1 MGQSWLKSLIVPCL
15 VLIVVVDG
23 LQVLPDSVN
32 LITRCTL
39 IAVSVLSAG
48 AIVMYYASLP
58 SQKKTIL
65 VHLMQMYMVLN
76 SIILIHGLIISVL
89 KYERN
94 TMQAMLDYAP
104 NLTCSIMMEECNIV
118 IFCNCCFA
126 FLLFKT
132 LASVASTEYL
142 SMNHDK
148 TWKITCFTITIS
160 MIIEY
165 TFLMI
170 YYGTWCTLRN
180 IHYIE
185 TFTVYTF
192 DKSQL
197 KYKPETLVIH
207 EILMFLPELIKF
219 MNNLWR
225 KLSSKWYCKFRYCQF
240 DFLHNIMGRTLK
252 EKNPSSLKYVTKRR
266 LTNESDQIED
276 FNNIELGKIKFSG
289 NYSKTKPKNQVDSLK
304 TVMVK
309 PYMEFQPGSKTLS
322 IDIPVVKVGIA
333 EKPRVSIRSSSQ
345 TVDEKPIKCS
355 DINFDDI
362 EVLEDEIVVCSQVK
376 TYQSTSIKSISKSDK
391 KENID
396 DKEKNLP
403 CVKLN
408 NFIPRID
415 MEEVKILAEDSSGPS
430 KTPKPQLLK
439 TDTAI
444 WICAIILILAIVI
457 IVKLNSNV
465 VLTHHIIAKIY
476 FIVMPTYWIVKSEEK
491 MNFVQRRFNRFMYR
505 YRL

>member
-1 MGQSWLKSLIVPCL
+1 MGPSWLKSLIVPCL

-23 LQVLPDSVN
+23 LKVLPDSVN
-32 LITRCTL
+32 LATRCAL
-39 IAVSVLSAG
+39 ISVSVLSAG
-48 AIVMYYASLP
+48 AIVMYYATLP

-148 TWKITCFTITIS
+148 TWKITCFAITIS

-197 KYKPETLVIH
+197 KHKPETLVIH
-207 EILMFLPELIKF
+207 EILMFLPDLIK
-219 MNNLWR
+219 MINNLWR
-225 KLSSKWYCKFRYCQF
+225 KLSSKRYCKFRYCQV
-240 DFLHNIMGRTLK
+240 DISNNIKGRTLK
-252 EKNPSSLKYVTKRR
+252 EKKPSSLKYLTKRQPSI
-266 LTNESDQIED
+266 ESNQI
-276 FNNIELGKIKFSG
+276 
-289 NYSKTKPKNQVDSLK
+289 
-304 TVMVK
+304 
-309 PYMEFQPGSKTLS
+309 
-322 IDIPVVKVGIA
+322 
-333 EKPRVSIRSSSQ
+333 
-345 TVDEKPIKCS
+345 
-355 DINFDDI
+355 
-362 EVLEDEIVVCSQVK
+362 
-376 TYQSTSIKSISKSDK
+376 
-391 KENID
+391 
-396 DKEKNLP
+396 
-403 CVKLN
+403 
-408 NFIPRID
+408 
-415 MEEVKILAEDSSGPS
+415 
-430 KTPKPQLLK
+430 
-439 TDTAI
+439 
-444 WICAIILILAIVI
+444 
-457 IVKLNSNV
+457 
-465 VLTHHIIAKIY
+465 
-476 FIVMPTYWIVKSEEK
+476 
-491 MNFVQRRFNRFMYR
+491 
-505 YRL
+505 